1 MSRVSYAFYIFL
13 LSLFSRNLEVI
24 SKSKYIVRAQSRCE
38 GDVRSSLTLSL

>member
-24 SKSKYIVRAQSRCE
+24 SKSKYIEPRAGAREMS
-38 GDVRSSLTLSL
+38 GVL